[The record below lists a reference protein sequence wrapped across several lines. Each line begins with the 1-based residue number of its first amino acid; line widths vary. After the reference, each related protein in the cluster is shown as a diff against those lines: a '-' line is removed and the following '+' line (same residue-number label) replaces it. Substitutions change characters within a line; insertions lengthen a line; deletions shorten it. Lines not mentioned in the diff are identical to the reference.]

1 MVSFLRERVEIGE
14 RSSSLDEKR
23 NDTLVFPPI
32 IDRDILLDRNMRV
45 NQVRL
50 HGNYRTRPEVFE
62 CELENTFH
70 ARGINEI
77 YKEVTFSTEKLANLE
92 IFDAIDIKL
101 DKSSNRDPHQVD
113 VVITVKEKDWKEF
126 NLGVKTDGYDD
137 SLEASCV
144 LINPLGTSEKF
155 DFKSTYGWSG
165 SHVESISLMKP
176 QFMGYPLYFSTA
188 VFNDLQNHEKLSSY
202 RESRRGS
209 HIAINDQ
216 AERHKVLFKCDRR
229 DILPQRNRYLSTAFC
244 SSPNILAEAE
254 PSTKTSVEYQF
265 QMDSRDNPMMP
276 SSGGLLRF
284 STEVAGLFADVRFLK
299 SQVEAQ
305 KHVTFGFGSQKAALS
320 LSLLSHL
327 GAMKSTSSQS
337 SMSRISDRFFVGGP
351 MSLRGFH
358 YRGIGPRASPRD
370 GGVASGDAL
379 GGDVFYTA
387 AAFLGFPMP
396 FSLHSLL
403 GLRGQLF
410 ANLGNVTNWQN
421 VKVGS
426 LRNLLS
432 ETRVAVG
439 FGVVVP
445 STVGRMEASYS
456 WILNALRHD
465 HISRGQFGI
474 GITF

>member
-1 MVSFLRERVEIGE
+1 
-14 RSSSLDEKR
+14 
-23 NDTLVFPPI
+23 
-32 IDRDILLDRNMRV
+32 MRV

-216 AERHKVLFKCDRR
+216 AERHKVLFKCD
-229 DILPQRNRYLSTAFC
+229 Q
-244 SSPNILAEAE
+244 
-254 PSTKTSVEYQF
+254 YQF

-305 KHVTFGFGSQKAALS
+305 KHVTFGFGSQKKAALS
-320 LSLLSHL
+320 LSLLSRL

-387 AAFLGFPMP
+387 AAFVGFPMP

-445 STVGRMEASYS
+445 STVGRMEASYC